1 MRITSN
7 NKTIEDPEQYAVYKS
22 VLDEGGLSTGL
33 DRVFIR
39 ASGFTLPAFWL
50 KLAEGLIDTTPEIMA
65 NLEANAA
72 HGHLLENRFALNVPV
87 TLLQDPEWEEIFPAN
102 GPSAWE
108 RFHSKYPDAKRV
120 FFLSPVGFDV
130 TKQTAV
136 VFVDYSFGFQVGEG
150 YVYSL
155 TKSDNA
161 WQIQKKKKYTV

>member
-1 MRITSN
+1 MRIPSN
-7 NKTIEDPEQYAVYKS
+7 NKIIEDPEQYTVYKH

-50 KLAEGLIDTTPEIMA
+50 KLAEALIDTTPEIMA

-87 TLLQDPEWEEIFPAN
+87 TLLQDPEWEEIFQRM

-120 FFLSPVGFDV
+120 FFLSPVAFDSK
-130 TKQTAV
+130 KQTAV
-136 VFVDYSFGFQVGEG
+136 VFADYSFGFQAGEG

-155 TKSDNA
+155 TKSDNT
-161 WQIQKKKKYTV
+161 WQIQRKQKYTV

>member
-1 MRITSN
+1 
-7 NKTIEDPEQYAVYKS
+7 
-22 VLDEGGLSTGL
+22 VL
-33 DRVFIR
+33 IR

-50 KLAEGLIDTTPEIMA
+50 KLAQGLIDTTPEIIA

-87 TLLQDPEWEEIFPAN
+87 TLLQDAEWEETFQVM

-120 FFLSPVGFDV
+120 FFLSPVAFAS
-130 TKQTAV
+130 TKRAAV
-136 VFVDYSFGFQVGEG
+136 VFVDYSFGFQAGEQ

-161 WQIQKKKKYTV
+161 WQIQNKQKYTL